1 MGEGA
6 LGCCCPFF
14 SYVHSHG
21 NASYDHQ
28 HPNFVDEK
36 CALGCRSSCADGW
49 RYTGKARESPGLR
62 AEYWDTEESTKFLKF
77 CFLLFGF
84 TRKHDNEYQEVLLMI
99 LFGFLT

>member
-1 MGEGA
+1 MFTA
-6 LGCCCPFF
+6 TATLRMTT
-14 SYVHSHG
+14 SIRILWMKS
-21 NASYDHQ
+21 ARW
-28 HPNFVDEK
+28 
-36 CALGCRSSCADGW
+36 GCRSSYADGW